1 MALEPILS
9 NFYEPEAI
17 PMIVIAKSRTEDA
30 LHYTNGDLLTP
41 SHYIWC
47 LYDRSESAHYT
58 RFAAISVDY
67 RHEDILTLL
76 TAA

>member
-41 SHYIWC
+41 SYYI
-47 LYDRSESAHYT
+47 
-58 RFAAISVDY
+58 
-67 RHEDILTLL
+67 
-76 TAA
+76 